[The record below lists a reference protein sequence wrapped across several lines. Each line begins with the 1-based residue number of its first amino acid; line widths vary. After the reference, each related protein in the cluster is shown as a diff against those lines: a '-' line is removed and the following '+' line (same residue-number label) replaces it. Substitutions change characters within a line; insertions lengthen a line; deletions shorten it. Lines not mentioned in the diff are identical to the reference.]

1 MFRRELRNVGHLE
14 GKEIVIEARFANN
27 KLDRLSVLADE
38 LVRLKVDLLVVPS
51 TPGALA
57 AKNAT
62 RTTPIIFL
70 PPVIRH
76 GWTGWQLAT
85 SLRKYYWIHHRWI
98 RVGWKTIGATKR
110 IVMNLSRIAVLWDS
124 RDATTAQQW
133 KESQFTSTRNWGCSF
148 IRWKWAKPTNTNS
161 SKDISF
167 PLSLSAFVP

>member
-76 GWTGWQLAT
+76 GWTG
-85 SLRKYYWIHHRWI
+85 
-98 RVGWKTIGATKR
+98 
-110 IVMNLSRIAVLWDS
+110 
-124 RDATTAQQW
+124 
-133 KESQFTSTRNWGCSF
+133 
-148 IRWKWAKPTNTNS
+148 
-161 SKDISF
+161 
-167 PLSLSAFVP
+167 